1 MTDQKRILIWNGN
14 RLTSDSFYS
23 LDSSYWKVNEE
34 SGLLATAVLRSAY
47 NLLRSKFRYKLAVEA
62 MFQNQGANR
71 ELLQKEG
78 ANPNSAALGGLNS
91 TSCSGRP
98 PPPPFRFGSLRLTPL
113 DPSLRDSFLYT
124 LGPITTAVQIWC
136 VWLGASENQGVRYLT
151 IGSGSPPFSS
161 ASPSRCGGASS
172 LDLHSRLSSSDGEGS
187 VFLCMFFG
195 HGGACLKLLTGL
207 FGCFGS
213 DLRSSA
219 AGSPLWTRKRRSVA
233 GLVNHDSPSMWL
245 AR

>member
-1 MTDQKRILIWNGN
+1 MKKAA
-14 RLTSDSFYS
+14 
-23 LDSSYWKVNEE
+23 YW
-34 SGLLATAVLRSAY
+34 LLPYCS
-47 NLLRSKFRYKLAVEA
+47 
-62 MFQNQGANR
+62 
-71 ELLQKEG
+71 

-136 VWLGASENQGVRYLT
+136 VWLGASENQGVR
-151 IGSGSPPFSS
+151 GSPPFSS

-187 VFLCMFFG
+187 VFF
-195 HGGACLKLLTGL
+195 
-207 FGCFGS
+207 
-213 DLRSSA
+213 SA